1 MTDGFPDEGAK
12 NVPLAVDLD
21 GALIRTDMLG
31 ESALA
36 GFRAAPLSAL
46 RWPLWLARGK
56 AHLKRRLAENF
67 AFDPAAL
74 PYHQPL
80 LDWLRQQKQAG
91 RALALCTASDQA
103 VAQAIADHLGL
114 FDEVIASDGNANLK
128 GQAKADALCAR
139 FGPRGFDYAGN
150 DAADLA
156 VWRQARRAIVVN
168 ASAAVLRRA
177 RQQAAGAQA
186 EPLAFE
192 RERAG
197 PLQRLRV
204 WARALRL
211 HHWVKNILLFAPL
224 LAAHHWSDGPG
235 WLKALLG
242 FAAFGLCASA
252 VYLANDLLDLESDR
266 RHPRKR
272 SRPLAA
278 GTLRMG
284 RALLAAP
291 LLLAAS
297 AAIAV
302 QIGAGFAAW
311 LAVYFALT
319 CAYSLLLKRLILV
332 DCLTL
337 GILYTLRVVAGAAAA
352 QVPMSFWALTFCG
365 SLFLSLALVK
375 RYAEL
380 LVQQAAGREQAH
392 GRGYLT
398 GDAPVLLAL
407 GVAAGYMAVVVL
419 ALYLNSEAV
428 RQLYRTPGLLTLAVP
443 IVVYWVSWV
452 WLQASRGRMHDD
464 PLMFA
469 FKDPSSLV
477 AGLLFALV
485 MAAGSSITWPW

>member
-1 MTDGFPDEGAK
+1 MDSMTAGPPDEGEQ
-12 NVPLAVDLD
+12 NLPLAVDLD
-21 GALIRTDMLG
+21 GTLIRADMLC

-36 GFRAAPLSAL
+36 CLRVAPLSAL
-46 RWPLWLARGK
+46 RWPFWLARGK
-56 AHLKRRLAENF
+56 AYLKRRLGEGI
-67 AFDPAAL
+67 AFDPAVL
-74 PYHQPL
+74 PYHKPL
-80 LDWLRQQKQAG
+80 LDWLRQQRQAG
-91 RALALCTASDQA
+91 RRLALCTASDQA
-103 VAQAIADHLGL
+103 VAQAIANHLGL
-114 FDEVIASDGNANLK
+114 FDEVIASDGATNLK

-177 RQQAAGAQA
+177 RAQGNA
-186 EPLAFE
+186 QPVFE

-197 PLQRLRV
+197 PRV

-211 HHWVKNILLFAPL
+211 HHWVKNVLLFAPL
-224 LAAHHWSDGPG
+224 LAAHHWSDGAS

-242 FAAFGLCASA
+242 FVAFGLCASA
-252 VYLANDLLDLESDR
+252 VYLSNDLLDLESDR
-266 RHPRKR
+266 HHPRKR

-278 GTLRMG
+278 GTLRIPQ
-284 RALLAAP
+284 ALLAAP

-297 AAIAV
+297 ALIAGQV
-302 QIGAGFAAW
+302 GAGFAAW
-311 LAVYFALT
+311 LGLYFALT

-352 QVPMSFWALTFCG
+352 QVQMSFWALTFFG

-380 LVQQAAGREQAH
+380 LAQRAAGREHAH
-392 GRGYLT
+392 GRGYRT
-398 GDAPVLLAL
+398 ADAPVLRSL

-419 ALYLNSEAV
+419 ALYLNSDAV
-428 RQLYRTPGLLTLAVP
+428 RQLYRAPGLLALAVP

-452 WLQASRGRMHDD
+452 WLCASRGRMHDD

-469 FKDPSSLV
+469 FKDRASLM
-477 AGLLFALV
+477 AGALFALV
-485 MAAGSSITWPW
+485 MAAGSIAWPW